1 MLRIA
6 SAATTAG
13 TDNLVGYNLSI
24 SASAKRTSPYDFNGE
39 RQERKGGNYLS
50 WSVSAFASTVAKEH
64 SSVDASLETFLGAD
78 AADGPGGGGCQNK
91 RQNNGHNKRPSV

>member
-24 SASAKRTSPYDFNGE
+24 SALALPIQFLIRLYKRGVYP
-39 RQERKGGNYLS
+39 S
-50 WSVSAFASTVAKEH
+50 WLFSGLASTVAKEH
-64 SSVDASLETFLGAD
+64 SSVDASLETFLRT
-78 AADGPGGGGCQNK
+78 DGPGGVGCQNK